1 MGCSQSSD
9 VSEPP
14 PPTSADTNLR
24 ASTPVEHARGTIKA
38 LFTRGVPTLSGA
50 VDGWVV
56 VRAEGKRHFGLD
68 YAALTRASSKD
79 QDRFICLPRGSAGLM
94 CAICDG
100 HSVHSNSSG
109 QQHAEAAAR
118 WLGTDLWRRVHDKLS
133 APEAGTANQQ
143 PCAALCE
150 ATTASFL
157 EHQRRCEAR
166 YAMEV
171 SDKLLEQK
179 HKMEEELG
187 EELTLELPQEGGTTA
202 TMLVVHSYGLLVAWV
217 GDSRAILAFEDAD
230 GQLQCSALTTD
241 HNTLDEAEKQ
251 RLIASGGKTGKDS
264 MSSHVFVG
272 DAEGGLKVTR
282 SLGDSPFHKDDAVS
296 AAPGLRH
303 VPISPKTRFAVIA
316 SDGIWDHLSNV
327 EVMKTV
333 SEAIAATRAQEDLS
347 ATPSP
352 SSQSVV
358 ASQGSS
364 EDGRANSPRPN
375 SPSSPSTSKPRLT
388 KKRGQS
394 AAAAACAA
402 VLDRIQV
409 GQQDGTLGSGVDD
422 RAVAVIVLNRP
433 S

>member
-1 MGCSQSSD
+1 MPPKVVKLVNHVDDSTPPECAMGCSQSSD

-38 LFTRGVPTLSGA
+38 LFTRGAPTLSGA

-56 VRAEGKRHFGLD
+56 VKAEGKRHFGLD

-179 HKMEEELG
+179 HKVSCAHARRTHAHAHASYICAAPAAHSRSWHTQG
-187 EELTLELPQEGGTTA
+187 RGT
-202 TMLVVHSYGLLVAWV
+202 HG
-217 GDSRAILAFEDAD
+217 
-230 GQLQCSALTTD
+230 
-241 HNTLDEAEKQ
+241 
-251 RLIASGGKTGKDS
+251 
-264 MSSHVFVG
+264 
-272 DAEGGLKVTR
+272 
-282 SLGDSPFHKDDAVS
+282 DDA
-296 AAPGLRH
+296 R
-303 VPISPKTRFAVIA
+303 
-316 SDGIWDHLSNV
+316 
-327 EVMKTV
+327 
-333 SEAIAATRAQEDLS
+333 TRATCRWRRSS
-347 ATPSP
+347 ARRHGHLAPF
-352 SSQSVV
+352 
-358 ASQGSS
+358 
-364 EDGRANSPRPN
+364 
-375 SPSSPSTSKPRLT
+375 
-388 KKRGQS
+388 
-394 AAAAACAA
+394 
-402 VLDRIQV
+402 
-409 GQQDGTLGSGVDD
+409 
-422 RAVAVIVLNRP
+422 
-433 S
+433 